1 MFCRRA
7 AGLKCVSLLAKKRDN
22 PELLCRIPSVSA
34 TSESRTGITIV
45 DHPLIR
51 VKVARMRDQKT
62 GAEEFRRLLREI
74 SALLVFEVTR
84 DFETKATQV
93 QTPLALCPGSVLA
106 RPVIIA
112 PILRAGLGMV
122 DGLLHAIPEA
132 SVGHIGM
139 FRNEETLRPESY
151 YFNLP
156 AHLPEAEVIVV
167 DPMLATGWSATAAI
181 TKIKEAGA
189 QRIRF
194 LCLLSCREGLDQL
207 RGAHPDVPIFTAVV
221 DAGLNE
227 RGYILPGLG
236 DAGDRYFGTYP
247 AQAD

>member
-1 MFCRRA
+1 MA
-7 AGLKCVSLLAKKRDN
+7 
-22 PELLCRIPSVSA
+22 RIRSQN
-34 TSESRTGITIV
+34 TGP
-45 DHPLIR
+45 H
-51 VKVARMRDQKT
+51 
-62 GAEEFRRLLREI
+62 EFRRLLREI
-74 SALLVFEVTR
+74 STLLVFEITR
-84 DFETKATQV
+84 DFGTVATQV

-122 DGLLHAIPEA
+122 DGLLQALPDA

-156 AHLPEAEVIVV
+156 ANLPEAEVIVV
-167 DPMLATGWSATAAI
+167 DPMLATGWSATAAV
-181 TKIKEAGA
+181 TQIKEAGA

-194 LCLLSCREGLDQL
+194 ACLVSCREGLDQL
-207 RGAHPDVPIFTAVV
+207 QSAHPDVPIFTAAV

-236 DAGDRYFGTYP
+236 DAGDRYFGTFP
-247 AQAD
+247 SLAE